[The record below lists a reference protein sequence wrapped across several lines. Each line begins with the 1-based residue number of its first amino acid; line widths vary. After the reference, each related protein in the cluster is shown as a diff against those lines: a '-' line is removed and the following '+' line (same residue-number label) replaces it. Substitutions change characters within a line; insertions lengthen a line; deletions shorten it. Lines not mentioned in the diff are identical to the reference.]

1 MGSALRMLGLACT
14 WETQA
19 LCLEGGVAAT
29 ISSVQRSAK
38 PWLPWSCDSGA
49 VSSEKTRGPKSPG
62 KHWPLKADGKRA
74 KKREWGE
81 KEQGEEGERRRG
93 ERGKMRGEERRGGKD
108 EGTERSGREG
118 SSPGGLEQ

>member
-74 KKREWGE
+74 KKREWGKKKSISIE
-81 KEQGEEGERRRG
+81 SSALATQGEVSFRKEGKVTRDKSCKEVF
-93 ERGKMRGEERRGGKD
+93 
-108 EGTERSGREG
+108 
-118 SSPGGLEQ
+118 